1 MGGDMFYY
9 PSIIFGVSESTK
21 LVKDETP
28 TASLGSNHFYYC
40 SSVLASRWIILH
52 FITFYWRLML
62 VVAGGGWQ
70 QQHGNETSNNYIF
83 QMRILGLKGEKL
95 RGRNGI
101 FYSIV
106 STFNILRE
114 CLNGLIVSI
123 FTCLFCRPSHLSSL
137 WWRPCSDWVLF
148 LSVQSSRFR
157 WQSSLPWWRPDSW
170 LILSTVK
177 LNLPSPQQPVRTNR
191 RNLFWRMTQSVG
203 SLLEEQTASWTA
215 RE

>member
-1 MGGDMFYY
+1 MWNVWRLKKCINFLSVKIGGDMLYF

-40 SSVLASRWIILH
+40 SFVLASRWIILH

-62 VVAGGGWQ
+62 VVGGGGWQ

-83 QMRILGLKGEKL
+83 QVRILGLKGEKL

-114 CLNGLIVSI
+114 RVFCVDLMFKWFNCEH
-123 FTCLFCRPSHLSSL
+123 FYLFIL
-137 WWRPCSDWVLF
+137 LF
-148 LSVQSSRFR
+148 HPLVTYN
-157 WQSSLPWWRPDSW
+157 
-170 LILSTVK
+170 I
-177 LNLPSPQQPVRTNR
+177 
-191 RNLFWRMTQSVG
+191 
-203 SLLEEQTASWTA
+203 
-215 RE
+215 